1 MQIDLALHVALASVT
16 NTREGFVRLARRGRY
31 PRADRQAEPETAV
44 YMLTP
49 AEARTLACWLR
60 NRADAADQGDAQ

>member
-1 MQIDLALHVALASVT
+1 MQLDLSLHVAVASVT

-31 PRADRQAEPETAV
+31 PRAAEPETAV

-49 AEARTLACWLR
+49 AEARTLACLLR
-60 NRADAADQGDAQ
+60 NRADAADAQ